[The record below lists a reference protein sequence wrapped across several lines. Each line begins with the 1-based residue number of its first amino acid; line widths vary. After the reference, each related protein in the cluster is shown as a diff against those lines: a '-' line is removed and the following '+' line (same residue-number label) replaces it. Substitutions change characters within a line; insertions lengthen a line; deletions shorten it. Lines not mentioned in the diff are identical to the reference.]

1 MVLIVLGVTL
11 ALVGLG
17 VLVASRRRFDAA
29 TRHFD
34 RWLPARGRVVAQE
47 GVDFAGQPKS
57 WQQPR
62 AVVDNAAHAG
72 VRQSGSSSQLKAGL
86 LTIEFK
92 TIEDEVVRGVAQNG
106 RPSRGYDL
114 GLEVDV
120 LYNPAQVGEFYQLD
134 GPGRKA
140 GGPGVG
146 ASDILVWCF
155 GGLLMVAG
163 VGAVLAGAAG

>member
-1 MVLIVLGVTL
+1 MVLVVLGVTL

-47 GVDFAGQPKS
+47 GVDFSGQPKA

-86 LTIEFK
+86 LTVEFT
-92 TIEDEVVRGVAQNG
+92 TIDDDKVRGVAQNA

-120 LYNPAQVGEFYQLD
+120 LYNPADAAEFYQLD
-134 GPGRKA
+134 GPGRA
-140 GGPGVG
+140 IGGPGVRS
-146 ASDILVWCF
+146 SDVMVWCL
-155 GGLLMVAG
+155 GGVLVLAG